1 MNYKLKYL
9 KYKLKYL
16 KNNLKYQQIKGGML
30 EFDSEQEIQ
39 DSIYYIINYLDIELN
54 KEYSFQQDGYET
66 DDDTDDIKCTVKK
79 NSIYYYL
86 YNNIK
91 NFLIKILIKIDNK
104 KKLRHHDIIGKLNK
118 YIFMLKQEIK
128 IELTQN
134 QTITL
139 CSISKNKLIDSLNSI
154 MDYFKKDFS
163 KLLTSKLES
172 LSSESQ

>member
-9 KYKLKYL
+9 KYKIKYKTL
-16 KNNLKYQQIKGGML
+16 KGGML
-30 EFDSEQEIQ
+30 EFDSEEEIIT
-39 DSIYYIINYLDIELN
+39 SIMFIINYLDIELN

-79 NSIYYYL
+79 NSIYYDL

-91 NFLIKILIKIDNK
+91 NFLLKILIKINNK
-104 KKLRHHDIIGKLNK
+104 EKLRHHNITGKLNK

-134 QTITL
+134 QSITL
-139 CSISKNKLIDSLNSI
+139 CSISKNKLIDSLNKI
-154 MDYFKKDFS
+154 KYYFENDFS
-163 KLLTSKLES
+163 KLLNSKLES

>member
-9 KYKLKYL
+9 KYKLKYF
-16 KNNLKYQQIKGGML
+16 KFKYRTLKGGVL
-30 EFDSEQEIQ
+30 KFDSEQEIQ

-54 KEYSFQQDGYET
+54 KEFSFQQDGYET
-66 DDDTDDIKCTVKK
+66 DDDTDDIKCTIKK
-79 NSIYYYL
+79 NSIYYNL

-91 NFLIKILIKIDNK
+91 NFLLKILIKIVNK
-104 KKLRHHDIIGKLNK
+104 EKLRHHNITGKLNK
-118 YIFMLKQEIK
+118 YIFMLKKEIK

-139 CSISKNKLIDSLNSI
+139 CSINKNKLIDSLNSI

-163 KLLTSKLES
+163 KLLSSKLES